1 MTEPAG
7 CALLAADQ
15 KRSPAETGQSEKDG
29 SYRTEGVA
37 DGPGIGATCTILLA
51 KQRLIEK
58 VPVRFRTNALSNLYF
73 LNDCRIQ
80 RRKTPLERGSGK
92 GVFSGLAN

>member
-1 MTEPAG
+1 M
-7 CALLAADQ
+7 
-15 KRSPAETGQSEKDG
+15 
-29 SYRTEGVA
+29 A
-37 DGPGIGATCTILLA
+37 DGPGIGATCTILVA

-58 VPVRFRTNALSNLYF
+58 VPVRFRTNAWNNLY
-73 LNDCRIQ
+73 LRNDCLVW